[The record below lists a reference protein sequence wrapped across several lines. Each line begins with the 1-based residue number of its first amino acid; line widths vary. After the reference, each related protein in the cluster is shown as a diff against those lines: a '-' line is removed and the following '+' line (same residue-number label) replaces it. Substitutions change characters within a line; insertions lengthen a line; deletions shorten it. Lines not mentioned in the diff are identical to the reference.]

1 MLLSYQQ
8 WQMWIH
14 KNQNPWDALC
24 ATVTLSIINI
34 TQFTPEFIYTITYL
48 CIVFSAVGWIW
59 SRGWWSKYLSIK
71 LILIIED
78 SHYAPIRHVEGL
90 SGRGCL
96 KLTRDSWIIDT
107 GSYLINWAGL
117 SSVNKQPPESEHA
130 HLNAA
135 DLYGE
140 NVAWIDHTKTH
151 FHSIKATDKWDCS
164 GWKLNYPIYS
174 QLFGQFWLKC
184 EELANTRLGEKVD
197 KNCLVFASAN
207 TKIWWTYYK
216 STSSAETSW
225 SKVTLYIWLL
235 VEINDFHFSMFN
247 LYLKE
252 VINFFAAAGI
262 RLINN
267 LTTWMQKSILFTVIS
282 GTKTHSVRR
291 RLTNGITQQSSMSL
305 VVQGSLRRED
315 IY

>member
-59 SRGWWSKYLSIK
+59 SQGWWSKYHSIK

-78 SHYAPIRHVEGL
+78 SHYAPIRLVEGL

-107 GSYLINWAGL
+107 GTYLINWAGL

-140 NVAWIDHTKTH
+140 NVAWIDHSKTH
-151 FHSIKATDKWDCS
+151 FRSIKATDKWDCS
-164 GWKLNYPIYS
+164 GWKLNYSIY
-174 QLFGQFWLKC
+174 
-184 EELANTRLGEKVD
+184 
-197 KNCLVFASAN
+197 
-207 TKIWWTYYK
+207 IPTY
-216 STSSAETSW
+216 
-225 SKVTLYIWLL
+225 L
-235 VEINDFHFSMFN
+235 D
-247 LYLKE
+247 
-252 VINFFAAAGI
+252 NFDLNVQSLQTPDWG
-262 RLINN
+262 
-267 LTTWMQKSILFTVIS
+267 
-282 GTKTHSVRR
+282 RR
-291 RLTNGITQQSSMSL
+291 RTRTASSL
-305 VVQGSLRRED
+305 LLQKLKFDEQTIKVLILQKPADHLLPFIFGCL
-315 IY
+315 